1 MDEHDITLVTAF
13 LDIGRDN
20 WPNQDFK
27 RTTEFYIDSFLNYLN
42 YPYKMVCYID
52 EKYIDKVICA
62 YEKSPYKNKM
72 FIPITRQW
80 LDENI
85 HAWTNI
91 EKDRQIL
98 NHPEF
103 KKFLTKRLDVMYP
116 KGIPETGVR
125 EHMCPENIY
134 PEYNVINHSKID
146 FIVHAIKNKYIDT
159 YYTAWTDFGYFST
172 YHKDGSPLP
181 IDTIDTDKLDMNKIT
196 ICLRRQILEEDKDMM
211 FTLLY
216 AYELFIGAFYA
227 GPTHNMEYFQTLY
240 HDCVNEM
247 YSRGVSDDD
256 QHVYIRCFMKNPHV
270 FNLSIH
276 GGDWPKALTVFQ
288 KDPIQP
294 SETHFM

>member
-1 MDEHDITLVTAF
+1 MDDDITLVTAF

-52 EKYIDKVICA
+52 EKYIGKVLDA
-62 YEKSPYKNKM
+62 YEKSPHKNKV
-72 FIPITRQW
+72 FIPINRKW
-80 LDENI
+80 LDDNI

-116 KGIPETGVR
+116 NGIPETGVR

-159 YYTAWTDFGYFST
+159 YYTAWSDFGYFST

-181 IDTIDTDKLDMNKIT
+181 IDTIDTSKLDMNKIT
-196 ICLRRQILEEDKDMM
+196 ICLRRQIMEQDKDMM

-227 GPTHNMEYFQTLY
+227 GPTHIMEYFQTLY
-240 HDCVNEM
+240 HGCVDEM
-247 YSRGVSDDD
+247 YGLGVSDDD
-256 QHVYIRCFMKNPHV
+256 QHVYIRCHMKNPHV
-270 FNLSIH
+270 LNLSIH

-288 KDPIQP
+288 KEPP
-294 SETHFM
+294 KTHFM